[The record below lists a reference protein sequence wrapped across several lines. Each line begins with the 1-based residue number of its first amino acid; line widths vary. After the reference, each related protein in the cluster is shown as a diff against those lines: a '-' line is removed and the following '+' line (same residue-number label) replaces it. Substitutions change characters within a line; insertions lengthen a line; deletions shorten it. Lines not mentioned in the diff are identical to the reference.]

1 MSLYIQSYLT
11 DAAKVKKVF
20 GCKNKLFF
28 EKAMLKLR
36 DELDDLDA
44 DYDEQINFDKNAKT
58 VLLDIINGK
67 IQFND
72 MAFMYVHIYEKL
84 CSVFGEQVFPPNDE
98 YSVPYFKAIGLK
110 PSAFSFNVEGGRCD
124 VCQGEGEVKIEM
136 QFMAD
141 IYLPCEA
148 CNGKRFKQHVLDV
161 TYKEKNVFEVLD
173 MTIDEALEFFQS
185 ETKIAAKIKPL
196 ADVGLG
202 YVHLGQS
209 SNTLSGGE
217 AQRIKLASFLVKGNN
232 SSKTLFIFDEPTT
245 GLHFHDIK
253 KLLKSFDALIE
264 QGNTIIV
271 IEHNMDVIKCADWVI
286 DIGPE
291 GGDRGGN
298 VVFEGVP
305 EDLILEKGSYTG
317 SFLKE
322 RFKG

>member
-110 PSAFSFNVEGGRCD
+110 PSAF
-124 VCQGEGEVKIEM
+124 
-136 QFMAD
+136 
-141 IYLPCEA
+141 LPIPLEKA
-148 CNGKRFKQHVLDV
+148 KPFVYSIPVDKLN
-161 TYKEKNVFEVLD
+161 KEKQWFLGLTKPED
-173 MTIDEALEFFQS
+173 MSQKDFDLEQNDF
-185 ETKIAAKIKPL
+185 A
-196 ADVGLG
+196 
-202 YVHLGQS
+202 
-209 SNTLSGGE
+209 
-217 AQRIKLASFLVKGNN
+217 
-232 SSKTLFIFDEPTT
+232 FIFDKA
-245 GLHFHDIK
+245 IK
-253 KLLKSFDALIE
+253 ENKDL
-264 QGNTIIV
+264 
-271 IEHNMDVIKCADWVI
+271 
-286 DIGPE
+286 
-291 GGDRGGN
+291 
-298 VVFEGVP
+298 VFTM
-305 EDLILEKGSYTG
+305 Y
-317 SFLKE
+317 
-322 RFKG
+322 